1 MMYFSGGTWRNTAE
15 HGGTRDDA
23 GRGGTR
29 DDARRSETRRDA
41 AAFTRTNAVSELAE
55 LAFYKLSS

>member
-1 MMYFSGGTWRNTAE
+1 VAE

-55 LAFYKLSS
+55 LTFYKLSS